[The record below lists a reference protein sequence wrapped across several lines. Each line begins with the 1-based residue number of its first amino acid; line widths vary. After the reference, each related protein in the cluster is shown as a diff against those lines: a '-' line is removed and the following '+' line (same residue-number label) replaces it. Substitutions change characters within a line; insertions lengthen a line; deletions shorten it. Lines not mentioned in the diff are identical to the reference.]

1 MEEALKNLCA
11 PDFIRN
17 ARFSGIGGKRRPFEV
32 THGEQLIHVSAPVFT
47 VNTHAY
53 RWRLFSLPARRAI

>member
-17 ARFSGIGGKRRPFEV
+17 ARFSGIGGKRRPLEV
-32 THGEQLIHVSAPVFT
+32 IHGEQLIHAPPPVFT
-47 VNTHAY
+47 VNTHA
-53 RWRLFSLPARRAI
+53 